1 MFSPINPSLPKGLSG
16 LSLFSAANGIASNSA
31 SAAITKV
38 QGDSA
43 ELIAEGELADATE
56 REKRMKRFKEMMNW
70 SKVGPGAGV
79 TASAAAERS
88 ATSQ

>member
-1 MFSPINPSLPKGLSG
+1 MFSPVNPNPLKGLG
-16 LSLFSAANGIASNSA
+16 PLSLLSAAGGIASNGA

-43 ELIAEGELADATE
+43 EMIAEGELADATE